1 MTRQKGSAVVLIT
14 ILIVSVMLLGWSVV
28 STWQSS
34 KAVSNSAID
43 SATAE
48 NLPPRLDSDE
58 AKASLFYP
66 VMKSRGPQPGGKL
79 VAKPLDSARGPESLT
94 R

>member
-1 MTRQKGSAVVLIT
+1 MIRQKGSAVLLIAVLIA
-14 ILIVSVMLLGWSVV
+14 SVV
-28 STWQSS
+28 ALGLTVASTWQTA
-34 KAVSNSAID
+34 KAKAGRGGAID

-79 VAKPLDSARGPESLT
+79 IAKPLEGNRGPEV

>member
-1 MTRQKGSAVVLIT
+1 MIRQKGSAVLLVTL
-14 ILIVSVMLLGWSVV
+14 LIVSVTLLGWSVV
-28 STWQSS
+28 STWQAS
-34 KAVSNSAID
+34 KSISNPAID

-48 NLPPRLDSDE
+48 NLPPRLGSDE

-79 VAKPLDSARGPESLT
+79 VAKPLDSARGPEAH
-94 R
+94 

>member
-1 MTRQKGSAVVLIT
+1 MVRNRGSAVLLIAVLV
-14 ILIVSVMLLGWSVV
+14 VSVALLTWSVI

-34 KAVSNSAID
+34 KLSAAAASARG

-48 NLPPRLDSDE
+48 DLPPRLGSDE

-79 VAKPLDSARGPESLT
+79 VVRTLDGPRGP
-94 R
+94 